1 MQGFTGEKTLDA
13 RPPELRPAPAR
24 RHARVLR
31 FVVLRARWLAAAL
44 LACALCVLVTRSVAR
59 RLVFRTDRART
70 STVPD
75 DLAERTFAA
84 ADGVPVHALYAAGP
98 PGAHVVV
105 HFHNNSDSMSA
116 DVPLARGLLRRG
128 LGVLLVEYR
137 GYGVSRDE
145 PAPDEDG
152 VYADATAALDWLES
166 LGVGKERVA
175 LWGTSLGTGV
185 AAEMARRGRCAALVL
200 VAPYTSIPD
209 LVADRAPMVPAGLFV
224 PDRFDTLAKAAAI
237 RVPTLVV
244 HGDADEVVP
253 FSMGQRVARSVAKAR
268 LLRVPGGHH
277 GDLFARDGDEILD
290 EIAWYAR
297 SGTDGRL
304 GRAW

>member
-1 MQGFTGEKTLDA
+1 
-13 RPPELRPAPAR
+13 LRTR
-24 RHARVLR
+24 S
-31 FVVLRARWLAAAL
+31 LAVAL
-44 LACALCVLVTRSVAR
+44 LACALCLPLTRSVAR
-59 RLVFRTDRART
+59 RFVFRTDRAHT
-70 STVPD
+70 STLPR
-75 DLAERTFAA
+75 DLTECTFTA
-84 ADGVPVHALYAAGP
+84 ADGVPVHALDAEGP
-98 PGAHVVV
+98 PGSPVVV
-105 HFHNNSDSMSA
+105 HFHNNSDAMTA
-116 DVPLARGLLRRG
+116 DVPLARGLVRRG

-152 VYADATAALDWLES
+152 LYDDAAAALDWLEAH
-166 LGVGKERVA
+166 GVDKQRVV

-209 LVADRAPMVPAGLFV
+209 LVEDRAPMVPASLLV
-224 PDRFDTLAKAAAI
+224 PDRFDTLAKTADI

-253 FSMGQRVARSVAKAR
+253 FSMGERIATSVAKAR
-268 LLRVPGGHH
+268 LLRVHGGHH
-277 GDLFARDGDEILD
+277 GDLFARDGEEILD
-290 EIAWYAR
+290 EIARYAR
-297 SGTDGRL
+297 GQGDQRL